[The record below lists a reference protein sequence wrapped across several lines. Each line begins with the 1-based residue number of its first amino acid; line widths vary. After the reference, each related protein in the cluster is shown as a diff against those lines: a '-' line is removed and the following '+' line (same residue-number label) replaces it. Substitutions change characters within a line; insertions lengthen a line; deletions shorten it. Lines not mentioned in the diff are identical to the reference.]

1 MSGRWQIEA
10 VVIEYGGM
18 PILRHAI
25 KKLRVDARRTQ
36 VNKRVRTITKKAV
49 KSVRTDP
56 SQASLKQAFSALDRA
71 AKKRVIHEG
80 KVNRLKSRLS
90 LLVAK
95 SEEGKQEK
103 VEKPTKSGAK
113 QKKMSNKRAK

>member
-56 SQASLKQAFSALDRA
+56 SQESLKQAFSALDRA
-71 AKKRVIHEG
+71 AKKRVIHGG

-90 LLVAK
+90 RVVAK
-95 SEEGKQEK
+95 AEGDKQK
-103 VEKPTKSGAK
+103 RVEKSTKSRAR
-113 QKKMSNKRAK
+113 QKKVSSKKSK

>member
-1 MSGRWQIEA
+1 M
-10 VVIEYGGM
+10 IEYGGM

-36 VNKRVRTITKKAV
+36 VNKKVRTITKKAI

-56 SQASLKQAFSALDRA
+56 SQESLKQAFSALDRA

-80 KVNRLKSRLS
+80 RVNRLKSRLS
-90 LLVAK
+90 LMVMK
-95 SEEGKQEK
+95 SEGIKKEK
-103 VEKPTKSGAK
+103 IEKNKKSGSGRKKTANKKAK
-113 QKKMSNKRAK
+113 